1 MAGFGEQLRKFRQR
15 CEDRQSP
22 HGRLTQEK
30 LGELIGEE
38 LGIYYS
44 GAAISDWERG
54 QSRIHADHRK
64 VLVCLVRVLH
74 ACGGLKTLSEA
85 NELLESG
92 NYRPLNLEETKILF
106 PEGIDTMPSPESSSP
121 PEKDENRKGIKEI
134 RGDFFSGAS
143 REFQEIVIEAKEKGP
158 SPYWPR
164 VLVAYMRKVS
174 DRLSISVTS
183 VLWLAVWF
191 LAWWMIGPSLRWPFV
206 DRESAYS
213 AIVMYAGATLII
225 PLLIGLLINSK
236 DSEYWKER
244 NLANSTLVRLYTYQ
258 GAGIGFNLGYFFV
271 LPFVLT
277 RHFLDLQ
284 PSIWLELAAVTLG
297 LILGNMSARV
307 VPHNLWVAYDRL
319 RLADGAIFFVAA
331 LLGPLWALFFFEF
344 YSVLLRPVWGTLLI
358 LLAVMI
364 AVVIAARRF
373 GSKAGDSK
381 SM

>member
-1 MAGFGEQLRKFRQR
+1 M
-15 CEDRQSP
+15 
-22 HGRLTQEK
+22 
-30 LGELIGEE
+30 
-38 LGIYYS
+38 
-44 GAAISDWERG
+44 
-54 QSRIHADHRK
+54 
-64 VLVCLVRVLH
+64 
-74 ACGGLKTLSEA
+74 
-85 NELLESG
+85 
-92 NYRPLNLEETKILF
+92 
-106 PEGIDTMPSPESSSP
+106 
-121 PEKDENRKGIKEI
+121 
-134 RGDFFSGAS
+134 
-143 REFQEIVIEAKEKGP
+143 IEAKEKGP

-373 GSKAGDSK
+373 GSKAGRQ
-381 SM
+381 